1 MASAKHGAELLVL
14 KKKLMPRKEGS
25 PDVYRDRA
33 SLGNKTAITLT
44 ATRMHERV
52 ECCGKEASDAAL
64 ETSCASRFPGADLNR
79 LNKSLTAH
87 PWKPPDLICAFSSTL
102 TPVQGFVTATVARPE
117 FGG

>member
-64 ETSCASRFPGADLNR
+64 ETSCASRFPAPIESAEQVAYSPPMEAAGPNLRILVDADACPGLCHSNGSASR
-79 LNKSLTAH
+79 
-87 PWKPPDLICAFSSTL
+87 
-102 TPVQGFVTATVARPE
+102 V
-117 FGG
+117 GG